1 MKIIADIAK
10 GILIAICAFI
20 AMMVALYLVFLL
32 IDGVHVLMDLI
43 GINNAGEHL
52 QQEDILNFFR

>member
-10 GILIAICAFI
+10 GVLIAICAFI

-32 IDGVHVLMDLI
+32 IDGVHVLMDFI